1 MKKILS
7 MWRSATIEVK
17 QRTLIFFITWIF
29 SIYALINNL
38 IHNGFNAETIQ
49 TLAATIVTGIA
60 SMASW
65 WKNNS
70 FSAAAISAD
79 QYKDALN
86 NSVFEEVPE
95 DNITT
100 EDEEGE

>member
-1 MKKILS
+1 
-7 MWRSATIEVK
+7 
-17 QRTLIFFITWIF
+17 
-29 SIYALINNL
+29 
-38 IHNGFNAETIQ
+38 
-49 TLAATIVTGIA
+49 
-60 SMASW
+60 MASW